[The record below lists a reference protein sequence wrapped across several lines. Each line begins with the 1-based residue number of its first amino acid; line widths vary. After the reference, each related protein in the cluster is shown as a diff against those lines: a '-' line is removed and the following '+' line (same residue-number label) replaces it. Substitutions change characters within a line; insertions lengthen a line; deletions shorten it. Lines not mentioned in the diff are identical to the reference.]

1 MSLEFSFPL
10 HKLARLEQVLA
21 RLDVLPRRVAEIAA
35 HAITA
40 ELQKEY
46 TRGVDPHGRKW
57 RKLAT
62 GKASHLEESG
72 RLRRG
77 TRAAPLPGKRAGV
90 RILFGSRAKIAA
102 LHQTGTARMPAR
114 RILPDKGMPASW
126 KAALERAHR
135 QAFRQL
141 TSGGR

>member
-1 MSLEFSFPL
+1 MEFQFPI
-10 HKLARLEQVLA
+10 HKLGRLEAVLA
-21 RLDVLPRRVAEIAA
+21 KLDRLPRRVAEIAA
-35 HAITA
+35 PAITV
-40 ELQKEY
+40 ELQREF

-77 TRAAPLPGKRAGV
+77 TRASPLPGKRAGV
-90 RILFGSRAKIAA
+90 RILFGSRAKIAG
-102 LHQTGTARMPAR
+102 LHQVGTSRMPAR

-126 KAALERAHR
+126 SVALQRAHR
-135 QAFRQL
+135 LAFREATL
-141 TSGGR
+141 